1 MRTHNRQCCS
11 KNCINNPAGS
21 GKVCGCPTGKTPCQ
35 DRCVTN
41 CTSPKVLDT
50 STCQCVCPSGQVECN
65 GACVSNQ
72 CGTTQIFNPD
82 TCMCEQVGCAPATVC
97 GTNCTCRAR
106 VATCSGIGGEC
117 IETGTVNC
125 DVTTCADCTAAGG
138 VLVVAPSE
146 CPTNPPHL
154 GCAQTCS
161 NPA

>member
-72 CGTTQIFNPD
+72 CGTTQIFNP
-82 TCMCEQVGCAPATVC
+82 TPACANKLAVPQLLFA
-97 GTNCTCRAR
+97 
-106 VATCSGIGGEC
+106 
-117 IETGTVNC
+117 
-125 DVTTCADCTAAGG
+125 
-138 VLVVAPSE
+138 
-146 CPTNPPHL
+146 
-154 GCAQTCS
+154 AQTVHVGLALL
-161 NPA
+161 PVVV